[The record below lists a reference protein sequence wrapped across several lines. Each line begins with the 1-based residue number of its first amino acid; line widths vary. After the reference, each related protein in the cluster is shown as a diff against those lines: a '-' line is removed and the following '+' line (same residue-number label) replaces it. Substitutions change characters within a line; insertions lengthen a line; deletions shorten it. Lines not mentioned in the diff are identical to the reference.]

1 MAVEYDPR
9 KSASNYRKHKV
20 RFSDAV
26 GCFSDPLAIT
36 VEDPDA
42 EGEIRFISVAL
53 DSLGRVL
60 VVVHTPRGKNAR
72 IISARKA
79 SPGETKDY
87 YAR

>member
-1 MAVEYDPR
+1 MAVEFDPR
-9 KSASNYRKHKV
+9 KSASNYRKHRV

-26 GCFSDPLAIT
+26 ACFSDPMAIT
-36 VEDPDA
+36 VEDPDS
-42 EGEIRFISVAL
+42 EDEVRLISLAL

-60 VVVHTPRGKNAR
+60 VVVHTTRGENKR

-79 SPGETKDY
+79 SPGEIEKY